1 MAKKTEPT
9 IFTNGLHA
17 QLQLLEYKFINFP
30 ENFVSIKPKDTFKL
44 IECSKEKFVV
54 DITRTVEFEENQLYK
69 LKVIVRE
76 EFTIDQEKTFSNFQ
90 NFDEFKKELNKKL
103 VSFVNQSPAY
113 NEISLVIGQ
122 ITSMFGNVPVVL
134 PPNYLKK

>member
-76 EFTIDQEKTFSNFQ
+76 EFIIDQEKTFSNFQ

-134 PPNYLKK
+134 PPNYLEK

>member
-76 EFTIDQEKTFSNFQ
+76 EFTIDQEKTFF
-90 NFDEFKKELNKKL
+90 
-103 VSFVNQSPAY
+103 
-113 NEISLVIGQ
+113 
-122 ITSMFGNVPVVL
+122 
-134 PPNYLKK
+134 

>member
-1 MAKKTEPT
+1 M
-9 IFTNGLHA
+9 
-17 QLQLLEYKFINFP
+17 
-30 ENFVSIKPKDTFKL
+30 
-44 IECSKEKFVV
+44 V